1 MRCHRKSREM
11 RNIGCHFQWP
21 SSLWQPRQCWV
32 NVSHSSG
39 AVISQCTQH
48 NTWMMN
54 IQNLKFIFKKRTYLP
69 FFKFFLVSRAM
80 QLYFSF
86 FSFSHSLSSPKP
98 NHFCINLKVN
108 WIFFSFCYLKK
119 GVWSAIETLLLFA
132 GVFLVGILP
141 KVSDRCQFDLT
152 KVNCTYLWVSH
163 DSDDEKTLK
172 SQRSLPLE
180 RVQMGS

>member
-69 FFKFFLVSRAM
+69 FFKFFLVSREM
-80 QLYFSF
+80 QLYFSPF
-86 FSFSHSLSSPKP
+86 LTHYPRP
-98 NHFCINLKVN
+98 NLIISVWN
-108 WIFFSFCYLKK
+108 WIELFFSFCYLKK

-141 KVSDRCQFDLT
+141 KVSDRYQFDLT